1 MLRPTIEQ
9 DAIAWLH
16 RGDRAALERLLLA
29 YTALSSISAAAAI
42 ALARAG
48 ERPLTELEEAAP
60 PLVDGERDAFAAWQH
75 AARESQAKGDPQP
88 LLLALEAPQPAAPE
102 RFAGSPP
109 AELPFG
115 ALPPEPAR
123 PVATPNRPLSASALN
138 MFVDCRRRWFF
149 RYVCDP
155 IEEPDSPAASYGT
168 AFHAALEKFHAE
180 FPRPGEEFRAE
191 MAQRLDALIVAA
203 FDRARSTFAT
213 AVEVELQ
220 KERAR
225 RTAARYIDWLCERAR
240 QLPFEVVGIERRVA
254 PTIGGHQFVG
264 FIDRLDRLDLDGSI
278 AVIDYKTGS
287 IAESAKEYR
296 ERVRRFEDFQLPFY
310 YWSQELA
317 CERVS
322 RLALLPLKDHTVPI
336 VPIELEVVGASAA
349 PRDNGARGTISILD
363 LERARERMVEIG
375 NEIRGERIDRFAASD
390 DPEACAYCI
399 YTLSCT
405 ARPQAE
411 PERFSR

>member
-9 DAIAWLH
+9 DAIAWSH

-29 YTALSSISAAAAI
+29 CTALSSISASAAI
-42 ALARAG
+42 ALARAN
-48 ERPLTELEEAAP
+48 ECPLAALEEAAP
-60 PLVDGERDAFAAWQH
+60 PFVDGERDAFAAWRD
-75 AARESQAKGDPQP
+75 AARASQATGDPGP
-88 LLLALEAPQPAAPE
+88 LLIALEAPQPAAPK
-102 RFAGSPP
+102 RSFASLP
-109 AELPFG
+109 AELPSG

-123 PVATPNRPLSASALN
+123 PVATPNRPFSASALN
-138 MFVDCRRRWFF
+138 MFIDCRRRWFF

-155 IEEPDSPAASYGT
+155 VEETDSPAASYGT
-168 AFHAALEKFHAE
+168 AFHAALENFHAE
-180 FPRPGEEFRAE
+180 FPRPTEELRAE
-191 MAQRLDALIVAA
+191 MARRLDALVVAA

-225 RTAARYIDWLCERAR
+225 RTAVRYIEWLCERAR

-278 AVIDYKTGS
+278 AVVDYKTGS

-317 CERVS
+317 GERVS

-336 VPIELEVVGASAA
+336 APIELEVVGAGAT
-349 PRDNGARGTISILD
+349 PRDNGTRGTISILD
-363 LERARERMVEIG
+363 LERARDRMVEIG
-375 NEIRGERIDRFAASD
+375 DEIRGERIDRFAASE
-390 DPEACAYCI
+390 DPESCAYCI

-405 ARPQAE
+405 DRPQAE